1 MSEPSLENVKILSQY
16 NFVTLSHDLVVDG
29 ITIPSGTNVLLAPQ
43 TMAQCVRV
51 PGPMSLYEAWD
62 TLSKTDHTHT
72 PEQCSAAPLN
82 HTHKPADIGAA
93 NVTHTHTPEQC
104 SAAPLNHTHKPAD
117 IGAANA
123 NHTHPDLQNDISEI
137 NGKATTANENASNA
151 LTAAR
156 NCIVKSGDRGLLQG
170 KETVSVV
177 SGSQTITVDSPDTI
191 VINTSGTTTLTF
203 TATNINTTAVKVIAL
218 KNGTTTSTITIS
230 GATWANN
237 GEAPTWG
244 SANSNLILVANFIA
258 GRVILNVFDNTEG

>member
-29 ITIPSGTNVLLAPQ
+29 TTIPSGTNVLLAPQ

-72 PEQCSAAPLN
+72 P
-82 HTHKPADIGAA
+82 D
-93 NVTHTHTPEQC
+93 QC

-123 NHTHPDLQNDISEI
+123 NHTHLDLQNDISEV
-137 NGKATTANENASNA
+137 NGIATTANENASNA
-151 LTAAR
+151 LTAAG

-191 VINTSGTTTLTF
+191 VINTSGVTTLTF

-244 SANSNLILVANFIA
+244 SANSNLILVATFIA
-258 GRVILNVFDNTEG
+258 GRVVLNVFDNDDSTSS

>member
-29 ITIPSGTNVLLAPQ
+29 VTIPSGTNVLLAPQ

-93 NVTHTHTPEQC
+93 NVTHTH
-104 SAAPLNHTHKPAD
+104 
-117 IGAANA
+117 
-123 NHTHPDLQNDISEI
+123 PDLQNDISGI
-137 NGKATTANENASNA
+137 NGIATTANENASNA

-191 VINTSGTTTLTF
+191 VINTSGATTLTF
-203 TATNINTTAVKVIAL
+203 TAADINTTAVKVIAL

-258 GRVILNVFDNTEG
+258 GRVILNIFDNTEG